1 MLKECKF
8 TRVLVIAGI
17 IEKLSVLPMEGTYS
31 SLMLKI
37 NHSGLCAIALFNF
50 LLRWQF
56 SSKWIIGKSPFN
68 LYTALHRCGWED
80 LHQLLI
86 CGRTLSTWRD
96 TSLSGREEKEGA
108 QSRTSKAPRWYKAM
122 WLLPCGRPCSCFS
135 GTWDGAVSM
144 LLLNSTYEH

>member
-8 TRVLVIAGI
+8 TRILVIAGI
-17 IEKLSVLPMEGTYS
+17 IEKLSVLPTEGTYS
-31 SLMLKI
+31 SLTLKI

-56 SSKWIIGKSPFN
+56 SSEWIIGKSPFN

-86 CGRTLSTWRD
+86 RVRTLSTWRD
-96 TSLSGREEKEGA
+96 ASWVEGKRNKGHRAEPARSLDGTRLCGCFPVAGPALVSPELGIELSA
-108 QSRTSKAPRWYKAM
+108 CSR
-122 WLLPCGRPCSCFS
+122 
-135 GTWDGAVSM
+135 
-144 LLLNSTYEH
+144 